1 MPSSLFGS
9 PASPAPQ
16 QPQPS
21 NGGLGNIMQ
30 LVRQFGE
37 FKRMLSGKDP
47 KQIVEGLLSSGQMSR
62 EQFDEFSQM
71 AEGLKDILK

>member
-9 PASPAPQ
+9 PAKPAQ
-16 QPQPS
+16 QSS
-21 NGGLGNIMQ
+21 NGGGNIMQ
-30 LVRQFGE
+30 MIRQFGE

-47 KQIVEGLLSSGQMSR
+47 KQLVEGLLSSGQMSR
-62 EQFDEFSQM
+62 EQFDELSQM

>member
-1 MPSSLFGS
+1 
-9 PASPAPQ
+9 
-16 QPQPS
+16 
-21 NGGLGNIMQ
+21 MQ

-47 KQIVEGLLSSGQMSR
+47 KQIVEGLLSSGHMSR

>member
-9 PASPAPQ
+9 PAKPAQ
-16 QPQPS
+16 QPS
-21 NGGLGNIMQ
+21 NGGGNIMQ
-30 LVRQFGE
+30 MIRQFGE

>member
-1 MPSSLFGS
+1 
-9 PASPAPQ
+9 
-16 QPQPS
+16 
-21 NGGLGNIMQ
+21 MQ

-62 EQFDEFSQM
+62 EQFDELSQM

>member
-1 MPSSLFGS
+1 MPSSLF
-9 PASPAPQ
+9 ASPAKPAQ
-16 QPQPS
+16 QPS
-21 NGGLGNIMQ
+21 NGSGNIMQ
-30 LVRQFGE
+30 MIRQFGE

-47 KQIVEGLLSSGQMSR
+47 KQLVEGLLSSGQMSR